1 MKLQSPINRKVITS
15 VGYTF
20 VFKKNEPQEIPALA
34 VQACLANGCHVVE
47 GEVLEVEERKIV
59 RILQGPE
66 RSEAIAGAMRKLVA
80 RNGRDDFTGAG
91 KPNAVV
97 LTEMLAFQVHAK
109 ERDVIWQAVT
119 EEIGEES

>member
-1 MKLQSPINRKVITS
+1 MLLQSPINRKVITS

-20 VFKKNEPQEIPALA
+20 VFEKNKPLEVPPLA

-59 RILQGPE
+59 RVLQGPE
-66 RSEAIAGAMRKLVA
+66 RTKAISEAMRKLVA

-97 LTEMLAFQVHAK
+97 LTEMLEFQVHAK
-109 ERDVIWQAVT
+109 ERDVIWQSVS
-119 EEIGEES
+119 ESIGEES